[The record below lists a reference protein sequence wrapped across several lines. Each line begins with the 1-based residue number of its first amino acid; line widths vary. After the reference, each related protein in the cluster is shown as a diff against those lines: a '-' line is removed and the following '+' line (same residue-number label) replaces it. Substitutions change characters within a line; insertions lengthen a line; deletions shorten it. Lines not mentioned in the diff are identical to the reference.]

1 MNSLFKIRGA
11 ITKIVIALT
20 IVSTIAVAISAQKVD
35 PMSQGKMYGDPGFRG
50 EPINLNVVNAD
61 IREILG
67 YITDQYGINF
77 VIDKSVKDTLVTVKV
92 NDVPWNVALDS
103 ILQAQGI
110 GVQVNGN
117 ILRVAD
123 NGTLATEGEL
133 FNAKQKNQLD
143 TSPLVTELIRLNY
156 ATAAGA
162 LGAGQTTSGL
172 STDRAASNTGN
183 SQLGKNDGGDG
194 LLPIIKRRLSRR
206 GSIEIDSRSNSLI
219 ITDVPK
225 NIEAVKQLI
234 AILDQP
240 EPQVEIE
247 ARIVV
252 ASRNFS
258 RDIGVQLA
266 AILNGARGSGLIGG
280 TLPNTPSGLPPS
292 LAPNPSILDTLR
304 SGIAN
309 TAIGLTTG
317 VFGTAQLSA
326 IISAGEQK
334 GQAKVI
340 ATPRVT
346 TLNNRPAEIKS
357 GTKIPITTIQPGSAT
372 GGAVIA
378 TTTYVDVPLR
388 LAITPQITDLGT
400 VILNVV
406 AENSSTA
413 TIVGNAAPAIN
424 SQSMTTQVTVP
435 DGGTTVIGGVLF
447 DDERESQDRTP
458 GLASIPLLG
467 NLFKRKG
474 VQRNT
479 NEILFFITPRISR
492 PDYNLAYQNGTAPR
506 PPSIIQP
513 VPLGNPPSNSSPVP
527 DPTPVVFQSPGLA
540 VPVPASDVPI
550 KP

>member
-1 MNSLFKIRGA
+1 MDSLISIGRSLRTLVLASA
-11 ITKIVIALT
+11 IIISLSLA
-20 IVSTIAVAISAQKVD
+20 AVAQKVA
-35 PMSQGKMYGDPGFRG
+35 PMDQGRMYGDAGFRG
-50 EPINLNVVNAD
+50 EVIDLSVVNTD
-61 IREILG
+61 IREILS

-77 VIDKSVKDTLVTVKV
+77 VIDKSVKETPVTVKV
-92 NDVPWNVALDS
+92 KDVPWNVALDS
-103 ILQAQGI
+103 ILQAQEL

-123 NGTLATEGEL
+123 AKVLATEGEL
-133 FNAKQKNQLD
+133 LRSRMDNQID

-162 LGAGQTTSGL
+162 LGAGTTTSGL
-172 STDRAASNTGN
+172 ATDSGAGNGDSN
-183 SQLGKNDGGDG
+183 LGKNTGGDG

-219 ITDVPK
+219 ITDVA
-225 NIEAVKQLI
+225 NNLAAVKQLI
-234 AILDQP
+234 GILDQP

-258 RDIGVQLA
+258 RDIGVQLTA
-266 AILNGARGSGLIGG
+266 LLGGARGSGIGGG
-280 TLPNTPSGLPPS
+280 TLPGTRSGVDMGLT
-292 LAPNPSILDTLR
+292 PNPTINGDLMSK
-304 SGIAN
+304 IAN

-346 TLNNRPAEIKS
+346 ALNNRPAEIKS
-357 GTKIPITTIQPGSAT
+357 GSQIPVTTIQPGGS
-372 GGAVIA
+372 GSAVIA

-388 LAITPQITDLGT
+388 LAITPQITGLGT

-406 AENSSTA
+406 AENASTA
-413 TIVGNAAPAIN
+413 SIVGGANPAIN
-424 SQSMTTQVTVP
+424 RQSMTTQVTVP

-458 GLASIPLLG
+458 GLASIPILG

-479 NEILFFITPRISR
+479 NEILFFITPRITR
-492 PDYNLAYQNGTAPR
+492 PDYNAVYNG
-506 PPSIIQP
+506 PPPAVRIIQP
-513 VPLGNPPSNSSPVP
+513 VPMGNPPSNSSPSTIP
-527 DPTPVVFQSPGLA
+527 QAQPVVLQAPGQPRPEL
-540 VPVPASDVPI
+540 VTVPI

>member
-20 IVSTIAVAISAQKVD
+20 IISTIAVAISAQKVD